1 MTDTPPAADLFHSGV
16 VVTDIQAAIAAYSAT
31 GVMFTEVRDIT
42 LDVVVDGEQR
52 TEHMLAAYTKQGP
65 PHVEL
70 IQELDGA
77 IWGPDALN
85 LNHLGYWAQDVEVTA
100 KALEQAGFRLRITPP
115 ASPPRIAYLSGP
127 GSVWVELCGPGVR
140 TMLAQWL
147 TTCYGGLARP
157 RRPHPLMPA
166 PIQRKTG
173 TRWPM
178 F

>member
-1 MTDTPPAADLFHSGV
+1 MPDTQPVADLFHTGV
-16 VVTDIQAAIAAYSAT
+16 VVRDIHAAIAAYHAL
-31 GVMFTEVRDIT
+31 GVTFTEVRDIT
-42 LDVVVDGEQR
+42 IDVVVDGEHN

-70 IQELDGA
+70 IQELDGD

-85 LNHLGYWAQDVEVTA
+85 LNHLGYWAEDVEAAA

-127 GSVWVELCGPGVR
+127 GSVWIELCGPGVR

-147 TTCYGGLARP
+147 TTCYAGPHTPAARIP
-157 RRPHPLMPA
+157 
-166 PIQRKTG
+166 
-173 TRWPM
+173 
-178 F
+178 